1 MSVFNTN
8 TQSNN
13 AAMQA
18 EVDAFKKAS
27 TRDSG
32 ISVGQVAGVVGG
44 ILGAVYMVGEGAD
57 RNAAVVGGILGA
69 VAGWA
74 AGNAIDIME
83 EIPGASS
90 KILSGAAACSFGASC
105 GALATQL
112 INGMYKIPGI

>member
-1 MSVFNTN
+1 
-8 TQSNN
+8 
-13 AAMQA
+13 
-18 EVDAFKKAS
+18 
-27 TRDSG
+27 
-32 ISVGQVAGVVGG
+32 
-44 ILGAVYMVGEGAD
+44 MVGEGAD

-74 AGNAIDIME
+74 AGNAIDIIE

-112 INGMYKIPGI
+112 INGMYKIPGM